1 MVEKSGCVQT
11 HSSLVGDY
19 FFILC
24 FFKDVPEISAGQ
36 NGSALRSKVVKDMC
50 WNIYITKEEVTGY
63 D

>member
-1 MVEKSGCVQT
+1 VVVSRLTPLWLET
-11 HSSLVGDY
+11 IFSSSVL
-19 FFILC
+19 
-24 FFKDVPEISAGQ
+24 FKDVHEILAGQ